1 MNLAGTD
8 ILRALSSNGAHVV
21 REPAGDRF
29 IRDAWV
35 IKSATGDDLE
45 VDLGG
50 FSFFPVQVPD
60 ALFSDLE
67 SAQRIRQDGEDAA
80 GNPVYRTRR
89 KPVPSQQPPER
100 RRLSSSCTCSAG
112 AW

>member
-21 REPAGDRF
+21 RESAGNRF
-29 IRDAWV
+29 SQDAWV
-35 IKSATGDDLE
+35 IKAAGGADLE
-45 VDLGG
+45 IDLGG

-67 SAQRIRQDGEDAA
+67 SAQRIHQDGEDAA
-80 GNPVYRTRR
+80 GNPVYRTQAEAR
-89 KPVPSQQPPER
+89 P
-100 RRLSSSCTCSAG
+100 LATA
-112 AW
+112 A